1 MALQDDNEIM
11 EAVQNGEVRRLSVLF
26 ERHHRALFHFFVHL
40 TARKELSEDLVQEVF
55 YRILKSRHTYRP
67 GMPFASW
74 MYQVA
79 RNAHIDHLRKKRN
92 EAYSLDGG
100 GASGEEVFPEPVEPT
115 PHPEQS
121 LQQRQEVEL
130 LRRAMAELP
139 ADKRELLVLSR
150 FQNLKYEEIAR
161 ILGVEVNTVKVRIF
175 RAVRQLGAVY
185 QTLAGERA

>member
-1 MALQDDNEIM
+1 M
-11 EAVQNGEVRRLSVLF
+11 EAVRDGDVRRLSVLF

-55 YRILKSRHTYRP
+55 FRILKSRHTYRP
-67 GMPFASW
+67 GMPFVSW

-79 RNAHIDHLRKKRN
+79 RNAHIDQLRKKKN
-92 EAYSLDGG
+92 EAFSLDGDG
-100 GASGEEVFPEPVEPT
+100 DDDSAFPEPVEPS

-121 LQQRQEVEL
+121 LQQRQEVDL

-161 ILGVEVNTVKVRIF
+161 ILDVEVNTVKVRIF
-175 RAVRQLGAVY
+175 RAVRQLGVVY